1 MSTLIF
7 SDTHLGPVFE
17 EKKFNFLKK
26 RIEEADQVI
35 INGDFWE
42 GYLFS
47 FEHFI
52 TSAWSLLF
60 PYLKKKN
67 TVYIYGNH
75 DKEIQ
80 SSQKTNL
87 FSSVQT
93 LRYTQKLNGHSLVF
107 EHGNRLWNMGDA
119 KVKRNTKVELAT
131 YIADKIER
139 ILTRNYTKYKKR
151 LLSPFNDTIKSK
163 LRKELKPNEIYVCGH
178 THLAEFNMKEQFINS
193 GIVKHGVAQYLEIS
207 GTTVAPKEEW
217 YE

>member
-1 MSTLIF
+1 MNTLIF

-42 GYLFS
+42 GYLYS
-47 FEHFI
+47 FDQFV
-52 TSAWSLLF
+52 TSPWSLLF
-60 PYLKKKN
+60 PYLKNKN

-93 LRYTQKLNGHSLVF
+93 SRYTQKLNGHSLVF
-107 EHGNRLWNMGDA
+107 EHGNRLWNMRDA
-119 KVKRNTKVELAT
+119 EVKRNTKVELAT
-131 YIADKIER
+131 YISDKIER
-139 ILTRNYTKYKKR
+139 ILTRNYTKYKKH
-151 LLSPFNDTIKSK
+151 LLSPFNNTIKSK
-163 LRKELKPNEIYVCGH
+163 LRKELKPNEIYLCGH

-207 GTTVAPKEEW
+207 GTTVTPKEEW
-217 YE
+217 YD